1 MALLVKILIIIAL
14 LPSLALAG
22 SPAPLAGPDGSLVLK
37 GDETKQ
43 NRAGSGDTL
52 HVLLTQ
58 EVQAFVYR
66 SHTRVWPQPWIP
78 RSAPTGKMLYVHPQ
92 LEPLIQKYAALYRVD
107 PSLIRAVMRHE
118 SGFNPGAV
126 SPKGAQGLMQLMP
139 GTAALM
145 GVRNP
150 FNPEENIAGGVGYLR
165 FCLDRFQHNVPLAVA
180 AYNAGPERVAQ
191 SGAVPAISETQLFVQ
206 NVMGSYLGR
215 YQPGGYPGG
224 AMFVYPTPGKN
235 LSPDKPAGKKRWAKA
250 RLAQEDDR
258 PRPKIIEVRPAKNQ
272 PAPKAESME

>member
-1 MALLVKILIIIAL
+1 MVLLVKILIIITL
-14 LPSLALAG
+14 LPTLALAG
-22 SPAPLAGPDGSLVLK
+22 GPAPLAAPDGSLVLK

-43 NRAGSGDTL
+43 NRAASGDTL

-66 SHTRVWPQPWIP
+66 GNTRVWPQAWIP
-78 RSAPTGKMLYVHPQ
+78 RSAPAGKMLYVNPQ

-180 AYNAGPERVAQ
+180 AYNAGPERVAK
-191 SGAVPAISETQLFVQ
+191 SGAVPAITETQLFVQ
-206 NVMGSYLGR
+206 NVMGTYLGR
-215 YQPGGYPGG
+215 YQPGCSPGG
-224 AMFVYPTPGKN
+224 AMFAYPAQGKN
-235 LSPDKPAGKKRWAKA
+235 FSPEKPAGKKRAAKA
-250 RLAQEDDR
+250 RLAPEDSR
-258 PRPKIIEVRPAKNQ
+258 PRPKIIEVRLPKGKQAL
-272 PAPKAESME
+272 KAELAD

>member
-1 MALLVKILIIIAL
+1 MALLVKILILIAL

-22 SPAPLAGPDGSLVLK
+22 GPVPQAAPDGSLVLK
-37 GDETKQ
+37 GNESPQ
-43 NRAGSGDTL
+43 NRAASSDTL

-58 EVQAFVYR
+58 EVQAFIYR
-66 SHTRVWPQPWIP
+66 SNTRVWPRPWVARP
-78 RSAPTGKMLYVHPQ
+78 ARPGRMLSSNPQ
-92 LEPLIQKYAALYRVD
+92 LEFLIQKYAALYRVD
-107 PSLIRAVMRHE
+107 PSLVRAVMRHE
-118 SGFNPGAV
+118 SGFNPWAV

-191 SGAVPAISETQLFVQ
+191 SGTIPAIPETQLFVQ
-206 NVMGSYLGR
+206 NVMGTYLGR
-215 YQPGGYPGG
+215 YQPGSFSRGAKFAYP
-224 AMFVYPTPGKN
+224 PQGKASIPQKR
-235 LSPDKPAGKKRWAKA
+235 LGKKVSAKA
-250 RLAQEDDR
+250 QLTEETGR
-258 PRPKIIEVRPAKNQ
+258 PRPKIIEVRP
-272 PAPKAESME
+272 PKAKPALKAEATD